1 MSGINCTRCEDTGRI
16 TVRASYP
23 MSYVCAGEPPDYAR
37 GVTGARCDRC
47 DPVARWD
54 EECEDE

>member
-1 MSGINCTRCEDTGRI
+1 MSDFTCLRCEDTGRI
-16 TVRASYP
+16 TVRVSYP
-23 MSYVCAGEPPDYAR
+23 MSYVCAGEPPDYAK

-47 DPVARWD
+47 DPVARWS

>member
-1 MSGINCTRCEDTGRI
+1 MSYLLCPRCEGTGRV
-16 TVRASYP
+16 TVRVSYP
-23 MSYVCAGEPPDYAR
+23 MSYVCAGEPPDYAK

-47 DPVARWD
+47 DPVARWS